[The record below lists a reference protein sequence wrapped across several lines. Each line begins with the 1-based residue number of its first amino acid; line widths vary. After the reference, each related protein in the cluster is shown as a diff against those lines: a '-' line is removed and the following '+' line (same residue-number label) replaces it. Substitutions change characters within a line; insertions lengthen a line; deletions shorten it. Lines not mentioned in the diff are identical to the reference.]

1 RQNVLRFIITT
12 CSGLSSEC
20 IKVYH
25 RNVFRLIVNVLR
37 FIITMCL
44 GT

>member
-1 RQNVLRFIITT
+1 
-12 CSGLSSEC
+12 LSSEC

-25 RNVFRLIVNVLR
+25 HNAFRPIVNVLR

-44 GT
+44 GKC